1 MINSLPLVGL
11 DFFLQKLTLWFL
23 AQSLDGKRQ
32 RKPFICSDCG
42 EKFLGRIALEEH
54 SCSRV
59 HKGKKPG
66 KCTVI
71 EKLLGVHDGKKPEKC
86 SVIEKPSGV
95 HKEKNPEKCTEVE
108 KPLHKCGKCEKTFE
122 ILSDLDSH
130 GCQKNPFYDDSKDTK
145 GKVNPG
151 SS

>member
-1 MINSLPLVGL
+1 M
-11 DFFLQKLTLWFL
+11 QKLTLWFL

-54 SCSRV
+54 SCSSV
-59 HKGKKPG
+59 HK
-66 KCTVI
+66 
-71 EKLLGVHDGKKPEKC
+71 EKKPEKC
-86 SVIEKPSGV
+86 TV
-95 HKEKNPEKCTEVE
+95 VE

-122 ILSDLDSH
+122 ILSDLESH

-145 GKVNPG
+145 GKVNPYTY
-151 SS
+151 